1 MFMQIS
7 AGWCHQLSRKPNQ
20 CTVVLKSNLI
30 LLVPTV
36 ECLSFTVQSLTL
48 QGCFHISL
56 LNVYIFSVVI
66 KNMICSR
73 TSMIC
78 DITNRLEADPGP
90 IFSKHM
96 RKLEASLSAHRM
108 RMDFTSDTPF
118 LHIVHEAEGFF
129 CNNYLWQ
136 EGCVFTSSGVFS
148 RLVSV

>member
-1 MFMQIS
+1 MLMQIS

-78 DITNRLEADPGP
+78 DITNTQGNSRPRWVHTGWEWTLRQ
-90 IFSKHM
+90 IILFYILFM
-96 RKLEASLSAHRM
+96 RQK
-108 RMDFTSDTPF
+108 
-118 LHIVHEAEGFF
+118 
-129 CNNYLWQ
+129 
-136 EGCVFTSSGVFS
+136 VFS
-148 RLVSV
+148 VITISGKKVVFSPRQVYLVGWYLFKNMIQIKIWT

>member
-36 ECLSFTVQSLTL
+36 ECLSFTVQGLTL
-48 QGCFHISL
+48 QGCFRISL

-78 DITNRLEADPGP
+78 DITNTRGNSRPRWVHTWWEWTLCQ
-90 IFSKHM
+90 IILFYILFM
-96 RKLEASLSAHRM
+96 RQK
-108 RMDFTSDTPF
+108 
-118 LHIVHEAEGFF
+118 
-129 CNNYLWQ
+129 
-136 EGCVFTSSGVFS
+136 VFS
-148 RLVSV
+148 VITISGKKVVFSPRQVYLVGWYLFKNMIQIKIWT